1 MPTLTRLADVEVRR
15 TSDTE
20 SSYRLAAALPDYFN
34 AAGLEHMKS
43 DLTGGELFGAYR
55 TAEVI
60 GFALYQEI
68 NPEAIELAWLA
79 VRREQWSHGV
89 GTRLVTESL
98 DLLPSHYRACQVKTL
113 ASIVQYP
120 PYERTRRFYVKLGFI
135 PLEVVDPYPGWA
147 PGNPCQLMVACL
159 PR

>member
-1 MPTLTRLADVEVRR
+1 MMRLADIEVRR

-34 AAGLEHMKS
+34 AAGLDHMRS
-43 DLTGGELFGAYR
+43 DLGGGELFGAYH
-55 TAEVI
+55 AEELV
-60 GFALYQEI
+60 GFALYKEI

-79 VRREQWSHGV
+79 VRREQWSQGI

-98 DLLPSHYRACQVKTL
+98 ALFASRYRACQVKTL
-113 ASIVQYP
+113 ASSVPYP

-135 PLEVVDPYPGWA
+135 PLEVVDPYPGWP
-147 PGNPCQLMVACL
+147 PGNPCQIMVAFL
-159 PR
+159 PT

>member
-1 MPTLTRLADVEVRR
+1 MPTPTRLADVEVRR

-34 AAGLEHMKS
+34 AAGLEHMRA
-43 DLTGGELFGAYR
+43 DVTGGEIIGAYH
-55 TAEVI
+55 TTGLI
-60 GFALYQEI
+60 GFALYKEI
-68 NPEAIELAWLA
+68 NPEAIELACLA
-79 VRREQWSHGV
+79 VRRERWSHGV

-98 DLLPSHYRACQVKTL
+98 ALLPSHFRACQVKTL
-113 ASIVQYP
+113 ASTVPYP

-135 PLEVVDPYPGWA
+135 PLEVIDPYPGWP